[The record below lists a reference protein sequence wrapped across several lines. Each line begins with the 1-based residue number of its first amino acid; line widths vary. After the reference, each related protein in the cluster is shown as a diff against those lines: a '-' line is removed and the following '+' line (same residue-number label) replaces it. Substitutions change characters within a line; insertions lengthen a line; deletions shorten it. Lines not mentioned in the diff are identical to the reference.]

1 MGASC
6 PCHETKQFVDE
17 GCVEG
22 EQQTAIVQQMAA
34 LCAKE
39 FAADIAAAPRKTVAD
54 VAEATQEVAEA
65 APETAAEVQEIVVAA
80 AKQGTEVVC
89 SAIDVAV
96 AAITGTMVVGFVTE
110 NGEVK
115 KVDFKTKKVGF
126 EMAMSGGGCCGPAGQ
141 AQVAVKK
148 IDTKGQAETL
158 GVKLGWR
165 VKSISGTEVSGLK
178 PAHKLLE
185 ESVAKLSEA

>member
-6 PCHETKQFVDE
+6 PCRETKPFIDE

-54 VAEATQEVAEA
+54 VAEA

-96 AAITGTMVVGFVTE
+96 AAGTMVVGFVTE

-141 AQVAVKK
+141 AEVAVKK
-148 IDTKGQAETL
+148 WWTRRDRPRSWA
-158 GVKLGWR
+158 
-165 VKSISGTEVSGLK
+165 
-178 PAHKLLE
+178 
-185 ESVAKLSEA
+185 